1 MELLGLEELK
11 NFTHRSHGSLREIF
25 LTIGNTVRPL
35 FSKKLQEQSFYG
47 LLVDEVSDISNEEQ
61 MLAFVRYFDVNN
73 GRFECKLLISA
84 NVLEK
89 SASADATTLHGV
101 ITDQREAM
109 KIPLKNL
116 RGLAT
121 EGATLMTGKT
131 RDLAL
136 LRKDVTSLVELE
148 VIKDVETEVTQLWK
162 VFDNSPKQLAA
173 YCKVQQEMK
182 EVTLG
187 AKANKRIGKRLKKAC
202 KTR

>member
-61 MLAFVRYFDVNN
+61 MLAFVRYFDVDN
-73 GRFECKLLISA
+73 GRFECKLVISA

-101 ITDQREAM
+101 ITDQLEAM

-148 VIKDVETEVTQLWK
+148 VIKDVETEVTQL
-162 VFDNSPKQLAA
+162 
-173 YCKVQQEMK
+173 
-182 EVTLG
+182 
-187 AKANKRIGKRLKKAC
+187 
-202 KTR
+202 